1 MSMKPIFEGWR
12 RFINEADVVP
22 FPSKATAGKTMDI
35 PLTGKQALEL
45 ENFVNQFG
53 GASIMPF
60 LEPVASEEPLK
71 MVAEQEEEEE
81 KKPTRLTTRIPKDD
95 PRTIGDLTPK
105 EFEEGNYVLKVDE
118 NISMYFEEMIG
129 ELKQVGD
136 AVEQAKSWYYDVN
149 DIVKSVA
156 KDENEHVLFAALL
169 AAFSH
174 NTDFYRNLLEAI
186 FALRAYQFD
195 MAENKE
201 CLKQYIRSIKGHKV
215 DAKFGK
221 LKLTNFALNIL
232 DPTFAEK
239 QVNSWNSTMDRWM
252 FRAFYPNLPESDI
265 KKLVGKNIVYIYL
278 ARKLADESRNF
289 NMAPHQL
296 QAVLW
301 VAIMYKQRG
310 RIDTL
315 APLLLK
321 MKNKF
326 MTDVDGL
333 EVELSDVESLT
344 KVVPDIFKSIQNT
357 GDLRGSIKK
366 VSSDNK
372 NLALQDFEDRVDNI
386 RGDECD
392 PEKLNLY
399 YVLENYVGMRID
411 KKKNMRNI
419 FLRAMEGGWNMEN
432 GVKFFSDL
440 VNLQV
445 KKASEIIP

>member
-1 MSMKPIFEGWR
+1 
-12 RFINEADVVP
+12 
-22 FPSKATAGKTMDI
+22 
-35 PLTGKQALEL
+35 
-45 ENFVNQFG
+45 
-53 GASIMPF
+53 
-60 LEPVASEEPLK
+60 
-71 MVAEQEEEEE
+71 
-81 KKPTRLTTRIPKDD
+81 
-95 PRTIGDLTPK
+95 
-105 EFEEGNYVLKVDE
+105 
-118 NISMYFEEMIG
+118 
-129 ELKQVGD
+129 
-136 AVEQAKSWYYDVN
+136 
-149 DIVKSVA
+149 
-156 KDENEHVLFAALL
+156 
-169 AAFSH
+169 
-174 NTDFYRNLLEAI
+174 
-186 FALRAYQFD
+186 
-195 MAENKE
+195 
-201 CLKQYIRSIKGHKV
+201 
-215 DAKFGK
+215 
-221 LKLTNFALNIL
+221 
-232 DPTFAEK
+232 
-239 QVNSWNSTMDRWM
+239 
-252 FRAFYPNLPESDI
+252 
-265 KKLVGKNIVYIYL
+265 
-278 ARKLADESRNF
+278 
-289 NMAPHQL
+289 MAPHQL

>member
-1 MSMKPIFEGWR
+1 MKPIFEGWR

-118 NISMYFEEMIG
+118 NISMYFAEMIG

-221 LKLTNFALNIL
+221 LKLTNFAR
-232 DPTFAEK
+232 T
-239 QVNSWNSTMDRWM
+239 
-252 FRAFYPNLPESDI
+252 
-265 KKLVGKNIVYIYL
+265 
-278 ARKLADESRNF
+278 
-289 NMAPHQL
+289 
-296 QAVLW
+296 
-301 VAIMYKQRG
+301 
-310 RIDTL
+310 
-315 APLLLK
+315 
-321 MKNKF
+321 
-326 MTDVDGL
+326 
-333 EVELSDVESLT
+333 
-344 KVVPDIFKSIQNT
+344 
-357 GDLRGSIKK
+357 
-366 VSSDNK
+366 
-372 NLALQDFEDRVDNI
+372 
-386 RGDECD
+386 
-392 PEKLNLY
+392 
-399 YVLENYVGMRID
+399 
-411 KKKNMRNI
+411 
-419 FLRAMEGGWNMEN
+419 
-432 GVKFFSDL
+432 
-440 VNLQV
+440 
-445 KKASEIIP
+445 